1 MMFRKFVG
9 LIAVM
14 FLVSGCV
21 TNPDGSTANIFS
33 DLETLMSGND
43 VAPEQSALHE
53 QSESYNDY
61 AEARIAS
68 AAVGALV
75 GGLIGLAAGDEEG
88 ALIGAVAGGVA
99 GYVGGSYLTRD
110 HSEFDASQE
119 ALDEDI
125 AIAQELTASSRQN
138 VRVARAA
145 LAYQKQ
151 EVAHLNEEYESGLIN
166 AETYESALRGIAR
179 DRESVKSM
187 IATTEVR
194 IASMNQ
200 SITSYR
206 SAGYD
211 TSQLAAAKAAQ
222 ERDFDNLRKIED
234 AMVAMISGA
243 PDGIQR
249 PTV

>member
-53 QSESYNDY
+53 QAESYNDY

-138 VRVARAA
+138 VKVARAA

-151 EVAHLNEEYESGLIN
+151 EVARLNAGYESGHIN
-166 AETYESALRGIAR
+166 AETYESTLHGIAR

-187 IATTEVR
+187 IATTEER
-194 IASMNQ
+194 IASMNL
-200 SITSYR
+200 SIASYR
-206 SAGYD
+206 SSGYD
-211 TSQLAAAKAAQ
+211 TSQLEASKAAQ
-222 ERDFDNLRKIED
+222 ERDFANLIKIED
-234 AMVAMISGA
+234 AMVLMISGA

>member
-1 MMFRKFVG
+1 MVFRKFAG
-9 LIAVM
+9 LIAVV

-33 DLETLMSGND
+33 DLETLMSGDD
-43 VAPEQSALHE
+43 VAPEQTALRE
-53 QSESYNDY
+53 QAETYDDY
-61 AEARIAS
+61 AEARLAS
-68 AAVGALV
+68 AAVGALI
-75 GGLIGLAAGDEEG
+75 GGLVGLAAGDEEG

-110 HSEFDASQE
+110 HSEFQASQE

-125 AIAQELTASSRQN
+125 AVAQELTASSREN

-151 EVAHLNEEYESGLIN
+151 EVARLDEEYETGLIN
-166 AETYESALRGIAR
+166 AEAYESALHEIAR

-187 IATTEVR
+187 IATTEER
-194 IASMNQ
+194 IASMNR
-200 SITSYR
+200 SIASYR
-206 SAGYD
+206 SSGYD
-211 TSQLAAAKAAQ
+211 TLQLEAARAAQ
-222 ERDFDNLRKIED
+222 QRDFDNLKNIED